1 MYWTVLLSRH
11 VTLDAPATVVNGRT
25 IVPLRFVSENV
36 FCDVYWNAK
45 IRTLEID
52 SIAAVTKVN
61 RFGDNTP
68 IGASFTRIANMARRN
83 DSA

>member
-1 MYWTVLLSRH
+1 

-25 IVPLRFVSENV
+25 MVPLRFVSENV
-36 FCDVYWNAK
+36 RCDVYWNAK

-68 IGASFTRIANMARRN
+68 IGASFTRMANMARRN